1 MITWCVSSELIHT
14 RTSDRVVPL
23 VAVNALNSLNRFPQS
38 ILSCNETGR
47 LLRFI
52 TVSIWRMVAAI
63 VFSMRLRSYFGK
75 PVRLPCSFN
84 IVNFFRDR
92 FHYIAFEFVFTHST
106 GLIFLPIRAAN
117 IAILI
122 ALSLYFFLAN
132 D

>member
-23 VAVNALNSLNRFPQS
+23 VAVNALN
-38 ILSCNETGR
+38 
-47 LLRFI
+47 
-52 TVSIWRMVAAI
+52 
-63 VFSMRLRSYFGK
+63 
-75 PVRLPCSFN
+75 SFN

-122 ALSLYFFLAN
+122 ALSPYFFLAN